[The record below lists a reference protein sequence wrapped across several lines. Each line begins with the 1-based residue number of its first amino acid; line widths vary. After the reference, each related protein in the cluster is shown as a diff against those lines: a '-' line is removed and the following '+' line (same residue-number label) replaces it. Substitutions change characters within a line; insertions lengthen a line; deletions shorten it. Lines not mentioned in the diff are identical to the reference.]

1 MTYGRGVFWK
11 ESMRVL
17 SSWVWGPRTI
27 EVYHLPQVMSC
38 TFHGVLLIMIDGQPV
53 RQAVPAQTQSIWY
66 TFLNDDTTTFIPTK
80 GVYPSWHH
88 FYNFHLAANKIFFEM
103 FGHTYHFVSF
113 GFNTLEFRFNCGNK
127 DLITKSKDCTWKERM
142 NTVIDYWLL
151 NWKFISNL
159 NSYHK
164 FNLTKVWKNIH
175 RTQANKIILWLN
187 FYESRYDFNYFI
199 KIMS

>member
-1 MTYGRGVFWK
+1 MASLSGRQYPHRPNRFGILFWMTTPPPSFQRKGY
-11 ESMRVL
+11 
-17 SSWVWGPRTI
+17 T
-27 EVYHLPQVMSC
+27 LPGI
-38 TFHGVLLIMIDGQPV
+38 TFII
-53 RQAVPAQTQSIWY
+53 SIWQ
-66 TFLNDDTTTFIPTK
+66 PTK
-80 GVYPSWHH
+80 
-88 FYNFHLAANKIFFEM
+88 FFFEM

-113 GFNTLEFRFNCGNK
+113 GFNILEFRFNCGNK

-142 NTVIDYWLL
+142 KTVVDYWLL

-175 RTQANKIILWLN
+175 RTQSNKIILCLN